1 MPLLKTL
8 ITINFFYFSNT
19 GIDFGLAFGAAT
31 RNLPTPEMIP
41 FRLTPHIINIMD
53 PMGVSGIITK
63 CMEHSLRT
71 FKQSKNILLACMD
84 VFIKEPNLDWL
95 YQSKRDSEKSSEWDA
110 SLRLKIASKKLSGA
124 NPRKLIED
132 ELEHSIISEYP
143 DYYRGYLKLLK
154 GDEQSNIRA
163 RLPDENLN
171 VGEQIQ
177 CLIDLA
183 SDPAILGVTY
193 GGFQPWI

>member
-1 MPLLKTL
+1 MV
-8 ITINFFYFSNT
+8 
-19 GIDFGLAFGAAT
+19 FGAAT
-31 RNLPTPEMIP
+31 RDNAIPEMIP

-63 CMEHSLRT
+63 CMEHSLRS

-95 YQSKRDSEKSSEWDA
+95 NHSKRISDQSSVWDP
-110 SLRLKIASKKLSGA
+110 SFRLKIASKKLSGA

-132 ELEHSIISEYP
+132 ELEHSIVSNYT
-143 DYYRGYLKLLK
+143 DYYRGYLRLLR

-171 VGEQIQ
+171 IGEQIQ